1 MTEAVATGAAF
12 PPMGLTALGLA
23 TPLGHGKQAVADAL
37 FGGTRAGL
45 VIRDDL
51 VPDTDIHVGA
61 VPAPLP
67 VIPDTLAEY
76 DCRNNRLMLAAL
88 MEIATDIERVKE
100 RVGAHRIAI
109 VLGTSTSGIAESEV
123 AFTQYQRTGTWPAA
137 YDFKMHEAG
146 GLAEFAAYWL
156 GIGGPAYCVTTAC
169 SSSAKVFA
177 SARRLIAAGLCDAAI
192 VGGADSLCQM
202 TLNGFG
208 ALEALSPGLCNPF
221 SANRDGIN
229 IGEGA
234 AAFLMTPEPGPVNLL
249 GVGETSD
256 AYHISAPDPEGV
268 GAIAAMTQAL
278 GVAGLTP
285 DAIAYINVHGTGTPL
300 NDVME
305 SRAVAALFPPG
316 IPCSST
322 KAMTGHMLGAAG
334 ACEAAFL
341 WLSLNPDFNPGL
353 LPPHLWDGVADPE
366 LPSLNLVSPGT
377 GLDLSGTIAMLSNS
391 FAFGGSN
398 ASLVL
403 GR

>member
-1 MTEAVATGAAF
+1 MTGAAT
-12 PPMGLTALGLA
+12 PPMGLIALGLA

-37 FGGTRAGL
+37 FNGTRSGL

-51 VPDTDIHVGA
+51 VPDTKVHVGS
-61 VPAPLP
+61 VRNPLP
-67 VIPDTLAEY
+67 VIPESLAAF

-88 MEIATDIERVKE
+88 MEIADEIDGVKD
-100 RVGAHRIAI
+100 RVGSGRIAV

-123 AFTQYQRTGTWPAA
+123 AFEQYQRTGSWPAA
-137 YDFKMHEAG
+137 YDFRMHEAG
-146 GLAEFAAYWL
+146 GLAEFAARWL
-156 GIGGPAYCVTTAC
+156 EVDGPAYCVTTAC

-177 SARRLIAAGLCDAAI
+177 SARRLITAGICDAAI

-234 AAFLMTPEPGPVNLL
+234 AAFLMTPETGPVNLL

-256 AYHISAPDPEGV
+256 AYHISAPDPDGV
-268 GAIAAMTQAL
+268 GATAAMIQAL
-278 GVAGLTP
+278 GEAGLTP

-305 SRAVAALFPPG
+305 SRAVASLFPPDT
-316 IPCSST
+316 PCSST

-341 WLSLNPDFNPGL
+341 WLSLNPDYNPGL
-353 LPPHLWDGVADPE
+353 LPPHLWDGVLDPE
-366 LPSLNLVSPGT
+366 LPPLNLVSPGAK
-377 GLDLSGTIAMLSNS
+377 LALSRKSAMLSNS